1 MNMGG
6 TLRWCH
12 IAHSGGGARIVWGEG
27 IKLGRAVIGGYEPCM
42 GSFRQ
47 QYRIYS
53 LGRASRSL
61 EAHVKPAEG
70 GKGAGE
76 IVGTPDRKATPP
88 QECSGVRDMPNVL

>member
-1 MNMGG
+1 MGG

-70 GKGAGE
+70 GKGGGRDSGDAG
-76 IVGTPDRKATPP
+76 PQSNTPP
-88 QECSGVRDMPNVL
+88 GMLGGS